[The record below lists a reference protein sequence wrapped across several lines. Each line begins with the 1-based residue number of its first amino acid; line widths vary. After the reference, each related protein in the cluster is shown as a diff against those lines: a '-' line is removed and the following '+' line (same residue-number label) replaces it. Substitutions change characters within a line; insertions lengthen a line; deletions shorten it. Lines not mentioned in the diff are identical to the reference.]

1 MAGIP
6 KGARTMA
13 RSIRRTPIVGMT
25 TAEAD
30 KPSKAMEHRRERRAV
45 KAALKADG
53 PVPDP
58 RAFGNPCASEK
69 DGKQFL
75 ADPEPRDMR
84 K

>member
-1 MAGIP
+1 
-6 KGARTMA
+6 MA
-13 RSIRRTPIVGMT
+13 RSIRRTPIVGIT
-25 TAEAD
+25 TAETD
-30 KPSKAMEHRRERRAV
+30 KPFKATERRRERRAV

-53 PVPDP
+53 PLPDP
-58 RAFGNPCASEK
+58 RAFGNPWAGEK

>member
-1 MAGIP
+1 
-6 KGARTMA
+6 MA

-25 TAEAD
+25 TAATD
-30 KPSKAMEHRRERRAV
+30 KPQAMEHRRERRAV
-45 KAALKADG
+45 QVALRADA

-58 RAFGNPCASEK
+58 RAFGNPWTATRT
-69 DGKQFL
+69 KQWL

>member
-1 MAGIP
+1 MS
-6 KGARTMA
+6 
-13 RSIRRTPIVGMT
+13 RSFRKTPVVGVAK
-25 TAEAD
+25 AESD
-30 KPSKAMEHRRERRAV
+30 KPFKVREHRRERRAV

-53 PVPDP
+53 PLPDP
-58 RAFGNPCASEK
+58 RAFGNPWASEK